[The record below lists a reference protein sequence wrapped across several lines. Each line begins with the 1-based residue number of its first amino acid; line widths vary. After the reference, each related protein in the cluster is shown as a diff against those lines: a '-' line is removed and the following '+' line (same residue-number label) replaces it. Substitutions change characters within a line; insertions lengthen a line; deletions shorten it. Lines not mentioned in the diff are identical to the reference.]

1 MKLKNSPSKITWSY
15 RHYWVKVRKMWHE
28 WSVGDEAIFRGT
40 RNCTLERNWNLR
52 TPYVWRE
59 TGWLVKSRTNLLNST
74 TMHLSKYC
82 PSNHHIVRAP
92 RKHLHWTILICR
104 RLFKTRLTVFVTLM
118 SHKQHELYVLISPSP
133 PPPIRNKKFSD
144 QHWKYV
150 QKYGHL
156 EPRFIAVTYHI
167 KAFSLFAINWFCSEY
182 WGPINNATFTKSPP
196 FSIQENP
203 SSNFTNGHKP

>member
-1 MKLKNSPSKITWSY
+1 MKLKNSSSKITWSY

-82 PSNHHIVRAP
+82 PSNHHIVRAS
-92 RKHLHWTILICR
+92 RKHLQ
-104 RLFKTRLTVFVTLM
+104 LFWFVEDCLTVFITLM
-118 SHKQHELYVLISPSP
+118 SRKQHEVHVLISLP
-133 PPPIRNKKFSD
+133 PPPTLPPSITKNFQTNTELHEGMYKNMTISRQGS
-144 QHWKYV
+144 
-150 QKYGHL
+150 
-156 EPRFIAVTYHI
+156 
-167 KAFSLFAINWFCSEY
+167 SL
-182 WGPINNATFTKSPP
+182 
-196 FSIQENP
+196 
-203 SSNFTNGHKP
+203 

>member
-1 MKLKNSPSKITWSY
+1 MKLKNSSSKITWSY

-82 PSNHHIVRAP
+82 PSNHHIVRAS
-92 RKHLHWTILICR
+92 RKHLQ
-104 RLFKTRLTVFVTLM
+104 LFWFVEDCLTVFITLM
-118 SHKQHELYVLISPSP
+118 SRKQHEVHVLISPP
-133 PPPIRNKKFSD
+133 PPHPSPIHNKKFSD
-144 QHWKYV
+144 QHWIAWRYV
-150 QKYGHL
+150 QKYDHL
-156 EPRFIAVTYHI
+156 EARFITVTYHI
-167 KAFSLFAINWFCSEY
+167 KAFSLFAIDWFCSEY
-182 WGPINNATFTKSPP
+182 
-196 FSIQENP
+196 
-203 SSNFTNGHKP
+203 